1 MFIPSRDSSRI
12 GEQGD
17 EGMGEEGGMGSV
29 GDDGYIIET
38 CRIVSFFSDD
48 DVVYIV
54 GSSDAG
60 YRMPVL
66 GE

>member
-1 MFIPSRDSSRI
+1 MK
-12 GEQGD
+12 
-17 EGMGEEGGMGSV
+17 GEEGSV

>member
-12 GEQGD
+12 GERGD
-17 EGMGEEGGMGSV
+17 GGMGEEGSV